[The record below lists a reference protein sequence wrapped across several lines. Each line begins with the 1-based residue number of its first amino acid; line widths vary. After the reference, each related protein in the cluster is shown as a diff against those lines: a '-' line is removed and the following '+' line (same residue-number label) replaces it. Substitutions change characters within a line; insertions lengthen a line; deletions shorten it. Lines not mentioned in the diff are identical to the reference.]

1 MKHRRDPRRGLP
13 SSDELTKTNEPLDK
27 KQTKVAEHDAIEKP
41 SVIWTAA
48 VRRTNPRRR
57 EHPRAESN

>member
-27 KQTKVAEHDAIEKP
+27 KQTKVAEHDAIEK
-41 SVIWTAA
+41 A
-48 VRRTNPRRR
+48 VSDLDGGSP
-57 EHPRAESN
+57 ED